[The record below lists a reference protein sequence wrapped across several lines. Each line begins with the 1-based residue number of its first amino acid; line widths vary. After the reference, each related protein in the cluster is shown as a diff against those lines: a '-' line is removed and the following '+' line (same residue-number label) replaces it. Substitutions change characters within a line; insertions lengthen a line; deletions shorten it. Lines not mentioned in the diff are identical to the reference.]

1 MVDKIN
7 ATFEAEDMDTF
18 IKASQLIFRSDIHQ
32 AGAFVNEMLMMHPI
46 LAFNPVTKHLDVIE
60 SVHINGGSIQMDI
73 EEYEVAK
80 IEEKTKEC
88 NCDCVKNHVNNP
100 CDHFWNITEN
110 SIIEDSDRRR
120 WIVQDM
126 HCELC
131 GWVKHTKTRFE

>member
-88 NCDCVKNHVNNP
+88 NCDCVKNLRYCKQIYKKNLQPAAQQTNMLFK
-100 CDHFWNITEN
+100 CKAN
-110 SIIEDSDRRR
+110 S
-120 WIVQDM
+120 
-126 HCELC
+126 
-131 GWVKHTKTRFE
+131 KK